1 MNAQM
6 HHQMHHHQAQVEI
19 EIDAAQAVPI
29 ACPACSAP
37 LGEITA
43 AAGIGPAAWERER
56 IPLSVLQ
63 VDASR
68 LVRAELLR
76 GSCPA
81 CSADLAAF
89 ALVFRRSRGS
99 DNPDTARLSIA
110 VHGRDTWAMLERRA
124 SGVEIVEHAI
134 GPLLDRDAG
143 SMFAALRTIL
153 PAMSGLPAAG
163 AG

>member
-1 MNAQM
+1 MKP
-6 HHQMHHHQAQVEI
+6 
-19 EIDAAQAVPI
+19 VPI
-29 ACPACSAP
+29 QIDPAHSIPITCPACSAP
-37 LGEITA
+37 LGTITA

-134 GPLLDRDAG
+134 GPVLDKEAGAAFARLRLL
-143 SMFAALRTIL
+143 L
-153 PAMSGLPAAG
+153 PAMSCMPRDAA
-163 AG
+163 A